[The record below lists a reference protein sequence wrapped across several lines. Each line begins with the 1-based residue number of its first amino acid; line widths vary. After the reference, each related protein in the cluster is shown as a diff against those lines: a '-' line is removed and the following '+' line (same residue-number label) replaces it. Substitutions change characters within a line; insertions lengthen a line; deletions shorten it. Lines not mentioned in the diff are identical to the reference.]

1 MLHHVDPH
9 ITDQFDAFRDA
20 LLFQVVY
27 RDLRGSQQQLT
38 EVVSDDPVDFL
49 GHSAIVAAQAS
60 FDMCDGDLQFG
71 SGKGTRQRRI
81 RVAKHEDPIR
91 LLLQHFGFESH
102 EHGAGLG
109 RVASSADP
117 QIVFGLRQAQLVEE
131 DPRHVVVEMLPGM
144 HEDFSMAATNRGGD
158 RRELDE
164 LRSSSNDGQDLHC
177 GES

>member
-1 MLHHVDPH
+1 MDGRKGKSIAACEPEWREQRLLAGVSASEQMLHHVDPH

-49 GHSAIVAAQAS
+49 GHGSVIAAQPS
-60 FDMCDGDLQFG
+60 LDVCDGDLQFG

-91 LLLQHFGFESH
+91 LLLQHFGFERH
-102 EHGAGLG
+102 EHGPVWAAWL
-109 RVASSADP
+109 P
-117 QIVFGLRQAQLVEE
+117 PPM
-131 DPRHVVVEMLPGM
+131 PR
-144 HEDFSMAATNRGGD
+144 
-158 RRELDE
+158 
-164 LRSSSNDGQDLHC
+164 
-177 GES
+177 